1 VGDCID
7 GLTLGD
13 KLQYLHA
20 RDGLVELVNIIFMT
34 RTLKTVVQVRS
45 VRQDKLTED
54 PNKVRGVEVELRS
67 VQFVGVQ
74 DIEAKLKDL
83 TQQGMSLPSS
93 LIIIRRRLGKIRVMA
108 ERNSQRRGQ
117 CQEGTVDHFRSLA
130 RHD

>member
-1 VGDCID
+1 
-7 GLTLGD
+7 
-13 KLQYLHA
+13 
-20 RDGLVELVNIIFMT
+20 MT

-83 TQQGMSLPSS
+83 TQQGVIWAKYGLWPSETLS
-93 LIIIRRRLGKIRVMA
+93 A
-108 ERNSQRRGQ
+108 EDNVRRGQ
-117 CQEGTVDHFRSLA
+117 WIIFGVWPDTIKYSLNKHKEVMKTWSEPYHLGLG
-130 RHD
+130 RNTPLGDGSGFSGV